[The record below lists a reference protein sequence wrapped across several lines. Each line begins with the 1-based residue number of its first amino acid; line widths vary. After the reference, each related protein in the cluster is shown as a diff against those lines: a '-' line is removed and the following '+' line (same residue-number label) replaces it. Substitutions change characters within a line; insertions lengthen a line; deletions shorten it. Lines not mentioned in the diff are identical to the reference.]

1 MNARRHLVE
10 AFRPLRAVL
19 RNADVRKLE
28 LAWASSNLAERA
40 SALAVAIY
48 AYESNGV
55 RGVGVVAFVRL
66 GLGAAVSPWLAA
78 LADRR
83 PRRAV
88 LLGSDLTRALLLAA
102 MAGLVPVEGARPAV
116 YVLAVLVV
124 FPESLFRSAQVA
136 HLPSLVAEPGEL
148 VAANTVAS
156 AVESIGLFAG
166 PALGGL
172 LVAVS
177 DVRTVFLVSAALAF
191 ASAALVSRISVAGTP
206 EPEERRGLARMLLG
220 GWRAIMTE
228 PGLRLVIGLF
238 SVQTFVAG
246 LFNVL
251 ILVLAVDLL
260 DLDVSAVGWLD
271 GMVGVGAAAGVLAVA
286 GAAGGR
292 RLVRHFAAGLLLWGV
307 PLAVIAAQPSLAA
320 AIVLLVLVGVGNT
333 LVDVTGV
340 TLMQRIAADDVLGRV
355 FGAFEALVLLTMA
368 LGSLLAP
375 VLVST
380 LGSRGAFA
388 VAGAIVPVALLV
400 LWRPLSSLEAAPPPE
415 HIDLLEGVRIFAPLP
430 APQLERLAFA
440 LVEQRVDAGTTI
452 IRQGDPGDLFYVV
465 AEGRAAVSEDGW
477 QVGTVS
483 ERDGFG
489 EIALLRDVPRT
500 ATVRALTPMRL
511 YALDRDV
518 FLATVNGDAASA
530 EAAGSIVA
538 ARLPSPVIS

>member
-1 MNARRHLVE
+1 MNARRHLADVL
-10 AFRPLRAVL
+10 RPLRGVL
-19 RNADVRKLE
+19 RNADVRRIE
-28 LAWASSNLAERA
+28 LAWAASNLAERA
-40 SALAVAIY
+40 SALGVAVY
-48 AYESNGV
+48 AYQSNGV

-66 GLGAAVSPWLAA
+66 GAGAAVSPWLAV

-83 PRRAV
+83 SRRAV
-88 LLGSDLTRALLLAA
+88 LFGSDLTRAVMLAA
-102 MAGLVPVEGARPAV
+102 MAGLATVDAARPAV
-116 YVLAVLVV
+116 YVLAVFVV

-136 HLPSLVAEPGEL
+136 HMPSLVAEPGEL

-177 DVRTVFLVSAALAF
+177 DVRTVFVVSAGLAF
-191 ASAALVSRISVAGTP
+191 ASAVLVSRIRVAGRP
-206 EPEERRGLARMLLG
+206 EPDERHALARMLLG
-220 GWRAIMTE
+220 GWRAIVTE
-228 PGLRLVIGLF
+228 RGLRVVIGLF

-251 ILVLAVDLL
+251 VVVLAVDLL
-260 DLDVSAVGWLD
+260 DRDVSAVGWLD

-292 RLVRHFAAGLLLWGV
+292 RLARHFAAGLLLWGA
-307 PLAVIAAQPSLAA
+307 PLALIAAQPSLVVAL
-320 AIVLLVLVGVGNT
+320 VLLVLVGIGNT

-340 TLMQRIAADDVLGRV
+340 TLMQRTAPEDVLGRV

-388 VAGAIVPVALLV
+388 VAGAILPVALLV

-415 HIDLLEGVRIFAPLP
+415 HIDLLEGVPIFAPLP

-440 LVEQRVDAGTTI
+440 LIEKRADAGTTI
-452 IRQGDPGDLFYVV
+452 IRQGDPGDLFYVI
-465 AEGRAAVSEDGW
+465 AEGRATVSEDRW
-477 QVGTVS
+477 QVGTVA
-483 ERDGFG
+483 EGDAFG

-511 YALDRDV
+511 YALDREV
-518 FLATVNGDAASA
+518 FLATVNGDPASA

>member
-1 MNARRHLVE
+1 
-10 AFRPLRAVL
+10 
-19 RNADVRKLE
+19 
-28 LAWASSNLAERA
+28 
-40 SALAVAIY
+40 
-48 AYESNGV
+48 
-55 RGVGVVAFVRL
+55 
-66 GLGAAVSPWLAA
+66 
-78 LADRR
+78 
-83 PRRAV
+83 
-88 LLGSDLTRALLLAA
+88 
-102 MAGLVPVEGARPAV
+102 
-116 YVLAVLVV
+116 
-124 FPESLFRSAQVA
+124 
-136 HLPSLVAEPGEL
+136 
-148 VAANTVAS
+148 
-156 AVESIGLFAG
+156 
-166 PALGGL
+166 
-172 LVAVS
+172 
-177 DVRTVFLVSAALAF
+177 
-191 ASAALVSRISVAGTP
+191 
-206 EPEERRGLARMLLG
+206 
-220 GWRAIMTE
+220 
-228 PGLRLVIGLF
+228 
-238 SVQTFVAG
+238 
-246 LFNVL
+246 
-251 ILVLAVDLL
+251 
-260 DLDVSAVGWLD
+260 
-271 GMVGVGAAAGVLAVA
+271 
-286 GAAGGR
+286 
-292 RLVRHFAAGLLLWGV
+292 
-307 PLAVIAAQPSLAA
+307 VIAAQPSLAA

-388 VAGAIVPVALLV
+388 VAGAILPVALLV